1 MVFSQILDR
10 YGQPAE
16 IVRPDGTGQTVMAF
30 VQPVM
35 EKNSPKSITLL
46 GERDLAK
53 YYYFGP
59 PDAELG
65 SDDGTYIVF
74 GAEKFDV
81 LRCELYTVNGIPSHR
96 EGVLQKREAE

>member
-1 MVFSQILDR
+1 MGFKRILDR
-10 YGQPAE
+10 YGQMAV
-16 IVRPDGTGQTVMAF
+16 IVRPDGSTQAVKAF

-35 EKNSPKSITLL
+35 EKSSPKSVTLL

-59 PDAELG
+59 VQAELG
-65 SDDGTYIVF
+65 SDDGTYIILDTD
-74 GAEKFDV
+74 KFDV

>member
-1 MVFSQILDR
+1 MGFSRILER
-10 YGQPAE
+10 YGQPTE
-16 IVRPDGTGQTVMAF
+16 IVYPDGTRKTVKAF

-35 EKNSPKSITLL
+35 EKSSPKSITLL

-59 PDAELG
+59 AEAEIV
-65 SDDGTYIVF
+65 SDDGTYVIF
-74 GAEKFDV
+74 GTEEFDV